1 MIYRITSDLP
11 SFKPVELRPGLNIIV
26 SDKLQQSNDGQTRNK
41 SGKSSLLQLIH
52 FLVGKEGDT
61 NSLFRKPE
69 LESYTFS
76 MEFDLKGALLRA
88 SRSGA
93 TFGWLDIELLEG
105 STASWPADPM
115 QGKTSVRVA
124 QAKWREL
131 LGLVMFGL
139 EEDLGTYGPTFGQL
153 FSYFVRRA
161 ENGGLAEPTKQAS
174 QQQPAD
180 VRVGLS
186 YLLGLDWRISQERE
200 QLRQDITGAQ
210 KLQRVAREG
219 GLKNVVG
226 DPKQIFTQLT
236 LAQKEVER
244 LTTALKAFRILQD
257 YAEREKE
264 GNHLTRQLNEL
275 ADEAAQTRYYVDDLR
290 LSLQSETPPS
300 VADLDRLY
308 QEAGV
313 VLPGVALQRY
323 DEVRRFHESIVR
335 NRRLYL
341 EGELVA
347 AEQRIQEIQ
356 QQISAL
362 DERRSEV
369 MQLLHTHGALEHHT
383 MLQLELGKAV
393 AYVETLKQNQK
404 LLEDVALRVAE
415 LKIKQGHLSLRL
427 QRDFKENESV
437 LTDAVLA
444 FEAASEALYND
455 PGNLS
460 IYPTE
465 TGPEFSITIQGRN
478 SRGVNSMQVFCFDM
492 MLMRVAGKRNMTPGF
507 LVHDSHLFDPVD
519 ERQNEKAWVYG
530 AGLAAELGFQYIITL
545 NSDQIP
551 SPQNR
556 SIPEFPIKDF
566 IVPPHL
572 TDQAGGGL
580 FGFDFY

>member
-1 MIYRITSDLP
+1 MIHRITSDLP

-26 SDKLQQSNDGQTRNK
+26 SDKLEQSNDGQTRNK

-52 FLVGKEGDT
+52 FLAGKEGDT
-61 NSLFRKPE
+61 NSLFRKMQ

-76 MEFDLKGALLRA
+76 MEFDLKGALLRV

-105 STASWPADPM
+105 TTSLWPVDPL
-115 QGKTSVRVA
+115 QGQAAIRIS
-124 QAKWREL
+124 QAKWRGV

-139 EEDLGTYGPTFGQL
+139 EENLGTYGPTFSQL

-186 YLLGLDWRISQERE
+186 YLLGLDWKISQERE

-210 KLQRVAREG
+210 KLQKVARDG
-219 GLKNVVG
+219 GLKSVVG

-236 LAQKEVER
+236 LAQKEVDR
-244 LTTALKAFRILQD
+244 LTIALAEFRVLQD
-257 YAEREKE
+257 YAERERE
-264 GNHLTRQLNEL
+264 ANALTRQVNEL
-275 ADEAAQTRYYVDDLR
+275 ADEAAQSRYYADDLR
-290 LSLQSETPPS
+290 SSLQSEIPPS
-300 VADLDRLY
+300 VTDLERLY
-308 QEAGV
+308 EEAGI
-313 VLPGVALQRY
+313 VLPGLVRERY

-341 EGELVA
+341 EGEL
-347 AEQRIQEIQ
+347 AEVELRIEDAQK
-356 QQISAL
+356 QISRL

-383 MLQLELGKAV
+383 QLQLQLGKAV
-393 AYVETLKQNQK
+393 AYVERLKQNQK
-404 LLEDVALRVAE
+404 LLEDVAQRVAE
-415 LKIKQGHLSLRL
+415 LKIRQGQLSLRL
-427 QRDFKENESV
+427 QRDFRENEPV
-437 LTDAVLA
+437 LTAAVLA

-460 IYPTE
+460 IYPAE

-492 MLMRVAGKRNMTPGF
+492 MLMRVAGKRGMTPGF

-530 AGLAAELGFQYIITL
+530 AGLAEALGFQYIITL

-556 SIPEFPIKDF
+556 SIPQFPLEQY
-566 IVPPHL
+566 IVQPYL
-572 TDQAGGGL
+572 TDADGGGL